1 MKRLLS
7 KTVLFDIDYTLFNTD
22 IFKQAQL
29 KKHSVY
35 SEVRNVLIQ
44 LSKIAKLGI
53 FSEGDLNLQKT
64 KLLKTDIHKYFSKE
78 HIHIVPK
85 KDEIIEKILQKYKN
99 TTVFLV
105 DDKLT
110 ILHQAKTIRPS
121 LFTIWVKRG
130 KYAKNQKP
138 LKGFVPDAIIES
150 LNELIPVINS
160 LN

>member
-1 MKRLLS
+1 MK
-7 KTVLFDIDYTLFNTD
+7 KQKIVLFDIDYTLFNTD
-22 IFKQAQL
+22 IFKKTQL
-29 KKHSVY
+29 QKHSVY
-35 SEVRNVLIQ
+35 EEVYSVLNQ

-85 KDEIIEKILQKYKN
+85 KDEIIEGILQKYKN

-110 ILHQAKTIRPS
+110 VLYRAKTLMSSI
-121 LFTIWVKRG
+121 FTIWVKRG
-130 KYAKNQKP
+130 IYAKSQRPINN
-138 LKGFVPDAIIES
+138 FTPDAIIEDLKQAVS
-150 LNELIPVINS
+150 IISSN
-160 LN
+160 

>member
-1 MKRLLS
+1 MK
-7 KTVLFDIDYTLFNTD
+7 KKIVLFDIDYTLFDTD
-22 IFKQAQL
+22 FFKKTNL
-29 KKHSVY
+29 RKHLVY
-35 SEVRNVLIQ
+35 DEVDDVLSR

-64 KLLKTDIHKYFSKE
+64 KLLRTDIHKYFSKE

-85 KDEIIEKILQKYKN
+85 KDETIEGILQKYKN

-138 LKGFVPDAIIES
+138 VKGFVPDAIIES